1 MKKENVLKSIIL
13 FAGTGLTYLKY
24 NFLLFFNFEYLLFVI
39 IAFILL
45 LITVVVVLNKKVYG
59 LKTVIINPKLVLLF
73 SKFKY
78 TKSPKKNKT
87 EEVFVNSSKT
97 SKSKKRGTL
106 ELFLWGTGAIG
117 FGGVL
122 GFYFKTF
129 SWKTINNAMDKGS
142 KWESELYLEKIKSIY
157 DFFELGNKKY
167 VVFDFNWQACFM
179 GIISIVLIYFIL
191 KKTIFLKVLKTK
203 LKPYLK

>member
-106 ELFLWGTGAIG
+106 EPFLWGLGAIG

-129 SWKTINNAMDKGS
+129 NRVAIKRAMEKES
-142 KWESELYLEKIKSIY
+142 KWKSELYLKWIKSQT
-157 DFFELGNKKY
+157 DFFELIGPKIGRNPDHKY
-167 VVFDFNWQACFM
+167 SPEYFYYGGFDFNWLACFM
-179 GIISIVLIYFIL
+179 
-191 KKTIFLKVLKTK
+191 
-203 LKPYLK
+203 